1 MNGVYLDGQFSSQH
15 RRRPVRGRKCE
26 TEEAV
31 VITIG
36 NCLPGDPSQDDGRN
50 VGLLPALF
58 PEDSNKWVNEAG

>member
-1 MNGVYLDGQFSSQH
+1 MDSLVHSAEDDQWG
-15 RRRPVRGRKCE
+15 
-26 TEEAV
+26 EENV
-31 VITIG
+31 VLITIG